1 MWHCQGC
8 AVQLV
13 LISDVLECESF
24 FEKFC
29 LNIKIWDYKTHIFLH
44 LVWVILEAEMY
55 SILRRVQLA
64 MILQQQL
71 MLFLTNLFLPA
82 DNKQH
87 ISTILPEF
95 TMCQRVSYSICN
107 TAKRSDGHDLS
118 LPWYSAYISKGCDLA
133 QFTRDRK
140 QMCNP

>member
-1 MWHCQGC
+1 MKTSVDKIAVYKLWIKMGKQLSQNVALPGC

-55 SILRRVQLA
+55 SI
-64 MILQQQL
+64 
-71 MLFLTNLFLPA
+71 
-82 DNKQH
+82 
-87 ISTILPEF
+87 
-95 TMCQRVSYSICN
+95 
-107 TAKRSDGHDLS
+107 
-118 LPWYSAYISKGCDLA
+118 
-133 QFTRDRK
+133 
-140 QMCNP
+140 